1 MAMYEY
7 ITDEGYNLMRR
18 MLTEG
23 CTIDFTRI
31 EMGNGESPESNL
43 RKVTA
48 LSNVVV
54 SLDVD
59 SVDVQDDNTISI
71 SSIFTNEGLE
81 RGFYFREKGIYAT
94 DGEKEILFSYANAGP
109 SANYIDPPSVEV
121 IEKKIITHITQLQES
136 TEKINVKVKS
146 GIYVTTDVFQNFQ
159 SQNVKDLDKKADK
172 LTEFSMAE
180 QRENILS
187 GDTIDVILGK
197 IQKNLEDLKDV
208 AFSADYKSLKNL
220 PEIPPKVR
228 VKGAAEPQ
236 YRTGDVDITPENIGL
251 DSTRDMDKPVSTA
264 ALEKF
269 DEYYQ
274 QLKSY
279 TDKAINDLINGAPTT
294 LDTLKELAT
303 AIQNN
308 KSVID
313 ALNSAIGTKANAAEF
328 DSHTKTVASGTVSG
342 HVKVDTALSSTSS
355 NPVQNAAVKKE
366 LDNKVGTTGSASD
379 TTVTFSQASGRTNI
393 ASGEKLSTILG
404 KISKFFTD
412 LKNVAFSGSYN
423 DLDNKPTTTNVTQT
437 ATANTV
443 NADYRILL
451 SNTADDTTR
460 TEGARKNSGLKFNPS
475 TGTLSATKLVAKTE
489 DSTVAFVS
497 NDTTSP
503 TAWTDVAVL
512 STNEKHASL
521 FNKVSTMLKNVRW
534 IYKKLGTTD
543 ISKIGDGTVTGA
555 LSSLNSNLST
565 KVDSY
570 GVTVI
575 KILNHTISFGT
586 YIYPSITQTQGIA
599 HVSDFE
605 GDGACIPYVYNYNID
620 AQPGLQVVST
630 SIRQSDGMIIA
641 QCNAATNG
649 PTHLGFVII
658 K

>member
-54 SLDVD
+54 SLNVD

-136 TEKINVKVKS
+136 TEKTNVKVKS

-172 LTEFSMAE
+172 LTEFKKAE
-180 QRENILS
+180 QRENIQS

-228 VKGAAEPQ
+228 VKGAAETQ
-236 YRTGDVDITPENIGL
+236 YRTGDVDITPENLGL
-251 DSTRDMDKPVSTA
+251 DPTKDMDKPVSTA
-264 ALEKF
+264 AIEKF
-269 DEYYQ
+269 DEFYQ

-355 NPVQNAAVKKE
+355 NPVQNAVVKKE
-366 LDNKVGTTGSASD
+366 LDNKVGTTGNASD
-379 TTVTFSQASGRTNI
+379 TTVTFTQASERTNI

-412 LKNVAFSGSYN
+412 LKTVAFSGNYN
-423 DLDNKPTTTNVTQT
+423 DLSNKPTIPAAYTLPVATSSVRGGVKIGYSQNGKNYPVQLSGERMFVSVPWTDNTDTKVTQT
-437 ATANTV
+437 AVSDNTNYPLLLGQKSQSETTTGTACFDSGVTLNPNNNTIAANISGTAAKATADEKGNNIANT
-443 NADYRILL
+443 Y
-451 SNTADDTTR
+451 
-460 TEGARKNSGLKFNPS
+460 
-475 TGTLSATKLVAKTE
+475 ATKAE
-489 DSTVAFVS
+489 
-497 NDTTSP
+497 
-503 TAWTDVAVL
+503 
-512 STNEKHASL
+512 
-521 FNKVSTMLKNVRW
+521 
-534 IYKKLGTTD
+534 
-543 ISKIGDGTVTGA
+543 
-555 LSSLNSNLST
+555 LNSNFVKIPSAGE
-565 KVDSY
+565 Y
-570 GVTVI
+570 FCTVI
-575 KILNHTISFGT
+575 GQKQAGFIFFVNIPLPEIKEKNIRITKITIGGSNASFVNPVVTTVKENHSFI
-586 YIYPSITQTQGIA
+586 IY
-599 HVSDFE
+599 SDNADLLYWCSNYTVF
-605 GDGACIPYVYNYNID
+605 DVYFTV
-620 AQPGLQVVST
+620 G
-630 SIRQSDGMIIA
+630 
-641 QCNAATNG
+641 
-649 PTHLGFVII
+649 
-658 K
+658 

>member
-23 CTIDFTRI
+23 CTVDFTRI
-31 EMGNGESPESNL
+31 EMGNGEPPESNL

-48 LSNVVV
+48 LSNAVV
-54 SLDVD
+54 SLNVD

-71 SSIFTNEGLE
+71 SSIFTNEGLD

-94 DGEKEILFSYANAGP
+94 DGQKEILFSYANAGP

-121 IEKKIITHITQLQES
+121 IEKKIITHITQMQES

-159 SQNVKDLDKKADK
+159 SQNIKDLDKKADK
-172 LTEFSMAE
+172 LTEFSTAE
-180 QRENILS
+180 QRENIQS

-228 VKGAAEPQ
+228 VKGAAETQ
-236 YRTGDVDITPENIGL
+236 YRTGDVDITPQNLGL
-251 DSTRDMDKPVSTA
+251 DPTKDMDKPVSTA

-328 DSHTKTVASGTVSG
+328 DTHTKTAASGTVSG
-342 HVKVDTALSSTSS
+342 HVKVDTALNSTSS
-355 NPVQNAAVKKE
+355 NPVQNSVVKNA
-366 LDNKVGTTGSASD
+366 LDKKIDATGNASD
-379 TTVTFSQASGRTNI
+379 TTVTFAAATERKNI
-393 ASGEKLSTILG
+393 VSGEKLSTIFG
-404 KISKFFTD
+404 KILKFFTD
-412 LKNVAFSGSYN
+412 LKTVAFSGSYN
-423 DLDNKPTTTNVTQT
+423 DLTNKPTIPAAYTLPLASGTTRGGVKTGYAQNNKNYPVQLSNEQMFVSVPWTDTNTDTKVTQNAVTDNASYPLLLGQKSQSTTTTTT
-437 ATANTV
+437 ACFDSGVTLNPNNNTINANISGAAAKATNDGNGKNIANT
-443 NADYRILL
+443 Y
-451 SNTADDTTR
+451 
-460 TEGARKNSGLKFNPS
+460 
-475 TGTLSATKLVAKTE
+475 ATKDE
-489 DSTVAFVS
+489 
-497 NDTTSP
+497 
-503 TAWTDVAVL
+503 
-512 STNEKHASL
+512 
-521 FNKVSTMLKNVRW
+521 
-534 IYKKLGTTD
+534 
-543 ISKIGDGTVTGA
+543 
-555 LSSLNSNLST
+555 LNSNLNIVP
-565 KVDSY
+565 KMFF
-570 GVTVI
+570 G
-575 KILNHTISFGT
+575 ILNPNTTLVFPYWSYITKGLILYAWSGNQYYLNAGSIEGT
-586 YIYPSITQTQGIA
+586 NVFDFCDTPIGNATYFSLQQTASGAFYMKNTNASVAFRYIVI
-599 HVSDFE
+599 
-605 GDGACIPYVYNYNID
+605 CI
-620 AQPGLQVVST
+620 
-630 SIRQSDGMIIA
+630 
-641 QCNAATNG
+641 
-649 PTHLGFVII
+649 
-658 K
+658 